1 MLSFGAPNG
10 LTAPFNFPGAPSG
23 MGQSAAGF
31 PFGASADHF
40 SHAATLAAASKF
52 ICNRGMFAQEI
63 SNIACMWQ

>member
-23 MGQSAAGF
+23 LGQSAAAF
-31 PFGASADHF
+31 PFGASADPF

-52 ICNRGMFAQEI
+52 LEYFYSA
-63 SNIACMWQ
+63 